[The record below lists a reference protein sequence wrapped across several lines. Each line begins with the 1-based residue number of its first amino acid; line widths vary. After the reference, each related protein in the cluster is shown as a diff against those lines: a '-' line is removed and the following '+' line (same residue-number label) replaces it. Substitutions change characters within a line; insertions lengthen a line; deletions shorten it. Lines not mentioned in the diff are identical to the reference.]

1 VDRLP
6 VLKALADDS
15 RYAIFMEMSRAAVEL
30 STFEVAARL
39 DLHPNTVR
47 LHLERLREVGLVEQ
61 SARSHGAVG
70 RPQHHWVVAAGA
82 PSLGF
87 EPSGWRLLAHL
98 MAEVAAGGGSA
109 ESVGRAAGLGLV
121 STASRAGPGPV
132 STASGAGPGR
142 PPPGGPRPPAAPGS
156 QPPGD
161 PGPRILEEL
170 TGLGFEPVV
179 ESGTPGGGGGV
190 CSVAFTR
197 CPFRTMAEAYPDIV
211 CRLHHGITRG
221 LAEGVSA
228 DLATGRVAVTA
239 FAGLVDVGPCRVE
252 LTTADGGPPG

>member
-98 MAEVAAGGGSA
+98 MAEVAAGG
-109 ESVGRAAGLGLV
+109 EVG
-121 STASRAGPGPV
+121 
-132 STASGAGPGR
+132 
-142 PPPGGPRPPAAPGS
+142 
-156 QPPGD
+156 GD
-161 PGPRILEEL
+161 
-170 TGLGFEPVV
+170 
-179 ESGTPGGGGGV
+179 
-190 CSVAFTR
+190 
-197 CPFRTMAEAYPDIV
+197 
-211 CRLHHGITRG
+211 
-221 LAEGVSA
+221 
-228 DLATGRVAVTA
+228 A